1 MTTPDDATRFAP
13 FAQRMEQAG
22 MPALATET
30 FRAHYLALVHGDTG
44 EIPESSITPV
54 ESLPDLESLPES
66 LAAIGRSIL
75 HKAVFVKLNGGLGTS
90 MGLDRAKSLLPVRG
104 AQTFLDLIARQAQD
118 AGCPLLLM
126 NSFSTREDTLA
137 ALAAW
142 PELSQNGLPIDFLQH
157 QVPKVNADSLAP
169 AEHTDDS
176 LTWCPPGHGD
186 LFTAL
191 VTTGLLQQLR
201 AAGRRYLFVSN
212 SDNLGAVLD
221 TRILGWVASAQ
232 IPFLM
237 EAADRTEADR
247 KGGHLAIQGDRFI
260 LRETAQCPKADEGY
274 FQDHTRHRYFNT
286 NNLWIDLDALAEQMA
301 DGQPMVLPL
310 IRNRKTVDP
319 RDPSSAPVYQ
329 LETAM
334 GAAISVFPG
343 ARALRVPRSRL
354 VPVKTTADLLR
365 TRSDAARLEPDG
377 RLVPNT
383 ALPVAITLDD
393 RFTKMVPGLDAHF
406 PKGPPSLR
414 DCRSLTVRGDV
425 VFGENVVC
433 AGDVRITAP
442 DGVQVHIPDGAH
454 LTGDVSF
461 DA

>member
-1 MTTPDDATRFAP
+1 MSTHAEHDRFAP
-13 FAQRMEQAG
+13 FAQRMDHAG

-30 FRAHYLALVHGDTG
+30 FRAHYTALVNGDTG

-54 ESLPDLESLPES
+54 ESLPDLETLPES
-66 LAAIGRSIL
+66 LAELGRNTL
-75 HKAVFVKLNGGLGTS
+75 HQAVFVKLNGGLGTS

-104 AQTFLDLIARQAQD
+104 DQTFLDLIARQAQD

-126 NSFSTREDTLA
+126 NSFRTREDTLA

-142 PELSQNGLPIDFLQH
+142 PGLSQNGLPIDFLQH

-169 AEHTDDS
+169 AEHADDT

-191 VTTGLLQQLR
+191 VTTGLLSQLR

-221 TRILGWVASAQ
+221 LRILGWVVSEQ

-247 KGGHLAIQGDRFI
+247 KGGHLALQGDRFI

-286 NNLWIDLDALAEQMA
+286 NNLWIDLDALAQQM
-301 DGQPMVLPL
+301 DGGKPMVLPL

-319 RDPSSAPVYQ
+319 QDPTSAVVYQ

-334 GAAISVFPG
+334 GAAIAVFPG

-365 TRSDAARLEPDG
+365 VRSDAARLEADG

-383 ALPVAITLDD
+383 SLPVAITLDD

-406 PKGPPSLR
+406 PAGPPSLQN
-414 DCRSLTVRGDV
+414 CRSLVVRGDV
-425 VFGENVVC
+425 VFGANVVC

-442 DGVQVHIPDGAH
+442 DGVQVHIQDGAY
-454 LTGDVSF
+454 LSGDVTF